1 MTDNNTN
8 ITETTDIVGFHLEM
22 DPKAPHIVVRAT
34 GREHSEEDIATISQN
49 VLANTGVTVSGRF
62 VPESEHGL
70 VGESIIEFSQNNN
83 DTGGIK

>member
-1 MTDNNTN
+1 MTDNKVE
-8 ITETTDIVGFHLEM
+8 ETADTVCFHLEM

-34 GREHSEEDIATISQN
+34 GREYSEEDLVDISRKVFAT
-49 VLANTGVTVSGRF
+49 TGVTVSGRF

-70 VGESIIEFSQNNN
+70 LEESIIEFSQNNN